1 MNIFLFSIHFSA
13 LALGAGS
20 AFIIDLFFV
29 TSAKTRTLTA
39 RDVKMI
45 FRLNF
50 SALVSV
56 LIALVTDV
64 SIISFEV
71 MSATGSGFSYW
82 LLKLLLLSIVFLAA
96 LTLRKIHLPTLLRHQ
111 KHSAHLSDSFIYHS
125 DALINTVIVSTIT
138 WITAILATTY
148 EYIGNV
154 AVVPTPLSFMILYCV
169 ALFLSIKL
177 FSFLKEKITRISV
190 KK

>member
-13 LALGAGS
+13 LALGAGA

-29 TSAKTRTLTA
+29 TSAKIRILST

-50 SALVSV
+50 AVLVSIV
-56 LIALVTDV
+56 IALVTDI

-71 MSATGSGFSYW
+71 MEATNTGFSYW

-138 WITAILATTY
+138 WISVILATTY
-148 EYIGNV
+148 EYVANIGK
-154 AVVPTPLSFMILYCV
+154 APSTLSFIILYCI
-169 ALFLSIKL
+169 ALFFSIKL
-177 FSFLKEKITRISV
+177 FTFLKEKITKIHT

>member
-29 TSAKTRTLTA
+29 TSAKTRILSA

-50 SALVSV
+50 AALISV
-56 LIALVTDV
+56 VIALVTDV
-64 SIISFEV
+64 SIISFQV
-71 MSATGSGFSYW
+71 MNASGNGFSYW

-96 LTLRKIHLPTLLRHQ
+96 LSLRKIHLPTLLRHQ
-111 KHSAHLSDSFIYHS
+111 KHNAHLSDSFIYHS
-125 DALINTVIVSTIT
+125 DALINTVIVSTVT
-138 WITAILATTY
+138 WVSAVMATTY
-148 EYIGNV
+148 EYVANV
-154 AVVPTPLSFMILYCV
+154 GVVPTPLSFLILYCI
-169 ALFLSIKL
+169 ALFISIKL
-177 FSFLKEKITRISV
+177 FTALKEKITRIHL

>member
-29 TSAKTRTLTA
+29 TSAKTRILST

-50 SALVSV
+50 AVLFSAVV
-56 LIALVTDV
+56 ALVTDV

-71 MSATGSGFSYW
+71 MNASNGGFSYW
-82 LLKLLLLSIVFLAA
+82 LLKLLLLSVVFLAA
-96 LTLRKIHLPTLLRHQ
+96 LSLRKIHLPTLLRHQ

-125 DALINTVIVSTIT
+125 DALINTVIVSTVT
-138 WITAILATTY
+138 WISAVLATTY
-148 EYIGNV
+148 EYVANIGE
-154 AVVPTPLSFMILYCV
+154 VPTSLSFLILYCI
-169 ALFLSIKL
+169 ALFVSIK
-177 FSFLKEKITRISV
+177 FFTALKEQITRIHV

>member
-20 AFIIDLFFV
+20 AFLIDLFFV
-29 TSAKTRTLTA
+29 TSSKTRILTT

-50 SALVSV
+50 AAIVSV
-56 LIALVTDV
+56 VIALVTDV
-64 SIISFEV
+64 SLITFEV
-71 MSATGSGFSYW
+71 MNATENGFSYW
-82 LLKLLLLSIVFLAA
+82 LLKLLLLSIIFLAA
-96 LTLRKIHLPTLLRHQ
+96 LSLRKIHLPTLLRHQ

-138 WITAILATTY
+138 WVSAVLATTY
-148 EYIGNV
+148 EYVSNI
-154 AVVPTPLSFMILYCV
+154 APVPNTLSFFILYCV
-169 ALFLSIKL
+169 ALFLSIKF
-177 FSFLKEKITRISV
+177 FSLLKEKITRIHL

>member
-29 TSAKTRTLTA
+29 TSAKTRILST

-45 FRLNF
+45 LRLNF
-50 SALVSV
+50 AVLVSAL
-56 LIALVTDV
+56 ITLVTDI
-64 SIISFEV
+64 SIISFQV
-71 MSATGSGFSYW
+71 MNASSGGFSYW

-96 LTLRKIHLPTLLRHQ
+96 LSLRKIHLPSLLRHQ
-111 KHSAHLSDSFIYHS
+111 KHNAHLSDSFIYHS
-125 DALINTVIVSTIT
+125 DALINTVIISTVT
-138 WITAILATTY
+138 WIFAVLATTY
-148 EYIGNV
+148 EYVANIGST
-154 AVVPTPLSFMILYCV
+154 PTPLSFLILYCI
-169 ALFLSIKL
+169 AMFISIKL
-177 FSFLKEKITRISV
+177 FTALKEKITRIHL

>member
-20 AFIIDLFFV
+20 AFLIDLFFV
-29 TSAKTRTLTA
+29 TSAKTRILSA

-50 SALVSV
+50 AALVSV
-56 LIALVTDV
+56 VIALVSDI

-71 MSATGSGFSYW
+71 MSASGNGFSYW
-82 LLKLLLLSIVFLAA
+82 LLKLLLLSVVFLAS
-96 LTLRKIHLPTLLRHQ
+96 LSLRKIHLPTLLRHQ

-125 DALINTVIVSTIT
+125 DALINTVIVSTVT
-138 WITAILATTY
+138 WISAILATAY
-148 EYIGNV
+148 EYVANIGN
-154 AVVPTPLSFMILYCV
+154 APSSLSFMILYCI
-169 ALFLSIKL
+169 ALFFSIKL
-177 FSFLKEKITRISV
+177 FTFLKEKITRIHL

>member
-1 MNIFLFSIHFSA
+1 MNIFLFAIHFSV
-13 LALGAGS
+13 LALGAVS

-29 TSAKTRTLTA
+29 TSAKTRILST

-45 FRLNF
+45 YRLNF

-56 LIALVTDV
+56 VIALVTDV
-64 SIISFEV
+64 SIISFQV
-71 MSATGSGFSYW
+71 MDATNSGFSYW

-96 LTLRKIHLPTLLRHQ
+96 LSLRKIHLPTLLRHQ
-111 KHSAHLSDSFIYHS
+111 KHNAHLSDSFIRHS
-125 DALINTVIVSTIT
+125 DALINTVVVSTIT
-138 WITAILATTY
+138 WISAIMATTY
-148 EYIGNV
+148 EYVANIGR
-154 AVVPTPLSFMILYCV
+154 VPSVLSFLILYCI

-177 FSFLKEKITRISV
+177 FSYLKEKITRIHS

>member
-1 MNIFLFSIHFSA
+1 MNIFLFSVHFAA

-29 TSAKTRTLTA
+29 TSAKTRILST

-45 FRLNF
+45 LRLNF
-50 SALVSV
+50 SALASV
-56 LIALVTDV
+56 VIALVTDV

-71 MSATGSGFSYW
+71 MNASSGGFSYW
-82 LLKLLLLSIVFLAA
+82 LLKLLLLSIVFLAS
-96 LTLRKIHLPTLLRHQ
+96 LSLRKIHLPTLFRHQ

-125 DALINTVIVSTIT
+125 DALINTTIVSTIT
-138 WITAILATTY
+138 WISAILATTY
-148 EYIGNV
+148 EYIANIKVG
-154 AVVPTPLSFMILYCV
+154 PSSLSFIILYCI

-177 FSFLKEKITRISV
+177 FSFLKEKITRIHA